1 MRWIVPAIASLALA
15 ACGGPKVPQHAGYK
29 NMKAKPWKKPK
40 GLSFNDKLEAK
51 TDGELSY
58 PEYRRARWFVVDLPR
73 PGELAIRLEITPPGD
88 ATNEDFDLGIE
99 VLDPGYRVISKS
111 DLEDDDAFEL
121 TKTKTLFDLAAGK
134 HYIHLYLQ
142 GRMDSA
148 DYVLRATFKPTAPAE
163 VQSDFPAQVAF
174 VPSLPMVPLNDDTPK
189 GYKPAT
195 TAVVKV
201 IRKKGDKRPPKAPP
215 PTTAATISARIINI
229 AIVSGG
235 TQITV
240 GRGTANGAAT
250 GMRGKITGLASGG
263 FTLGACNE
271 RTCQAVVNVTPDQI
285 RSAGNSVVLSP

>member
-1 MRWIVPAIASLALA
+1 MRWIVPAVALALA

-29 NMKAKPWKKPK
+29 NLKSKPWKKPK
-40 GLSFNDKLEAK
+40 ALSFDDKLEAK

-58 PEYRRARWFVVDLPR
+58 PEYKRARWFVLDLPR

-99 VLDPGYRVISKS
+99 ILDPGYRVISKS
-111 DLEDDDAFEL
+111 DLEDEDAFEL

-134 HYIHLYLQ
+134 YYIHLYLQ

-148 DYVLRATFKPTAPAE
+148 DYALRATFKPTAPAE

-174 VPSLPMVPLNDDTPK
+174 VPNLPMVPLNDDTPK
-189 GYKPAT
+189 SYKAPT

-201 IRKKGDKRPPKAPP
+201 IRKKGDKRPPKETPP
-215 PTTAATISARIINI
+215 PAAATITARIINI
-229 AIVSGG
+229 QVVSGG

-240 GRGTANGAAT
+240 GRGTANGAAA
-250 GMRGKITGLASGG
+250 GMKGKISGLATGA
-263 FTLGACNE
+263 FTLDTCNE
-271 RTCQAVVNVTPDQI
+271 RTCQAVVRVTPDQI
-285 RSAGNSVVLSP
+285 KGSGNSVVLSP